1 MTLVDVERHDGVPVV
16 SPRQDVDAA
25 NAAALRE
32 QLAECVDAGT
42 DRLIVDLTGT
52 RYIDSAGIDMLFR
65 LGELLR
71 QRRAMLLLVI
81 APESNLERLAEI
93 VGLTHAMPVLP
104 TVPEALDAP
113 AQRALGR

>member
-1 MTLVDVERHDGVPVV
+1 MTLIKVERHDGVPVV
-16 SPRQDVDAA
+16 RPREDVDAA

-32 QLAECVDAGT
+32 QLAECVDSGA
-42 DRLIVDLTGT
+42 DRLVVDLTAT

-81 APESNLERLAEI
+81 APDSNLARLAEI
-93 VGLTHAMPVLP
+93 VGLAHAMPVLP
-104 TVPEALDAP
+104 TVQEALGAP
-113 AQRALGR
+113 AQRALDR